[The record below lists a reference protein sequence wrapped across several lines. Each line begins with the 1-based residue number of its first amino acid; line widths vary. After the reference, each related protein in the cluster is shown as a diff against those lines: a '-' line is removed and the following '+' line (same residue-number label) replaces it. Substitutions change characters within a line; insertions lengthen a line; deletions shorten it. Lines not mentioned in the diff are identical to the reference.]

1 MELDLGIHATARCK
15 VSKGQKLFYL
25 SRKAMSY
32 FSLANITT
40 VSNFTG
46 YPKMKLTSHSKSK
59 GMLLLPQDYASN
71 IFTQGQSFNYL
82 MNLNLLFPLLDYKVF
97 ILRHAPSIR
106 LPIKTTK
113 ATIIIST
120 VNLEYY
126 Y

>member
-71 IFTQGQSFNYL
+71 IFHTRTEFQLSNEPQS
-82 MNLNLLFPLLDYKVF
+82 
-97 ILRHAPSIR
+97 SISSAG
-106 LPIKTTK
+106 L
-113 ATIIIST
+113 
-120 VNLEYY
+120 
-126 Y
+126 